1 MPWRPPTHDGL
12 KGRAARNQRYDAE
25 RAGTLAVQV
34 RNSARWQKL
43 RALLL
48 NRQPLCA
55 DPFLL
60 HPGRLVPAT
69 QVDHIAPIAQRPD
82 LARGSF
88 GPYIPWDR
96 AYLQQTGH
104 LRLYAHKKNGA
115 SSFVVIWT
123 VQYTQPDWCVEP

>member
-12 KGRAARNQRYDAE
+12 KGRAVRNQRYDAE
-25 RAGTLAVQV
+25 RAETLAVQV

-82 LARGSF
+82 LAYTLSN
-88 GPYIPWDR
+88 
-96 AYLQQTGH
+96 LQGLCTACHG
-104 LRLYAHKKNGA
+104 RKTAMERRREKMV
-115 SSFVVIWT
+115 F
-123 VQYTQPDWCVEP
+123 